1 MQDFFCVLH
10 MLKQHK
16 LGYTR
21 TKNEL
26 LGERAM
32 EQRIIALGLRIRKWS
47 FFRIIQRTFAVLF
60 PFILL
65 GSFAQVIEF
74 SLLHPDGYLGN
85 LIQIS
90 KWLPHYRAAN
100 QLFGSIYMLTAG
112 VIALLAAGV
121 SAKYTAQFFKRDEQ
135 LAGLTGLLVFLAI
148 CYQRTTGNNGQ
159 FNFRLD
165 LLGFPGLILGLA
177 VGYCVGWVFKY
188 LSGPT
193 IKGTEHGQELLSRS
207 FKGLLPLTFTLLFA
221 VVCNILLGLLFKYQ
235 IFEGV
240 GSWLQGQA
248 TKQSGFWPVMFFAS
262 ITLLLAWL
270 GLSGPYTGNTFDSDQ
285 SALKNLSYDLSHND
299 LAKVP
304 EKFNANTLYF
314 SYGAIGGTGATLGLV
329 LAIFLVAKRQNTRK
343 LANWTVIPSMFNTNV
358 AFMIG
363 LPVLFNPF
371 YLLPFLVIP
380 LFNMVIGGLALLCGL
395 VPPAVYPVLTTTP
408 GVLYA
413 FIGTNGSWG
422 VLIFTFGLLL
432 CDILLYIPFVR
443 FAEKIAGALD
453 NDCKRA
459 GELNEDQ

>member
-1 MQDFFCVLH
+1 
-10 MLKQHK
+10 MLKQCE
-16 LGYTR
+16 LSYTR
-21 TKNEL
+21 TKHEL

-65 GSFAQVIEF
+65 GSFARVIEF

-85 LIQIS
+85 LILID

-100 QLFGSIYMLTAG
+100 QLFGSVYMLTAG
-112 VIALLAAGV
+112 VIALLAAGT
-121 SAKYTAQFFKRDEQ
+121 SAKYTARFFKRDEQ
-135 LAGLTGLLVFLAI
+135 LASLTGFLVFLAI
-148 CYQRTTGNNGQ
+148 CYQRSLGNSSQ

-165 LLGFPGLILGLA
+165 LLGFSGLILGLA
-177 VGYCVGWVFKY
+177 VGYGVGLVFKY
-188 LSGPT
+188 LSKQT
-193 IKGTEHGQELLSRS
+193 NKKAEHGQELLARS
-207 FKGLLPLTFTLLFA
+207 FKSLLPLTVALLFA

-235 IFEGV
+235 IFEGA
-240 GSWLQGQA
+240 GSWLQSQA
-248 TKQSGFWPVMFFAS
+248 TKQSGFWAVMFFAS
-262 ITLLLAWL
+262 ITLLLSWL
-270 GLSGPYTGNTFDSDQ
+270 GLSGPYTNNTFDSDQ
-285 SALKNLSYDLSHND
+285 SALKNLSYALSHNE

-314 SYGAIGGTGATLGLV
+314 SYGALGGTGATLGLI

-343 LANWTVIPSMFNTNV
+343 LASWTVLPSMFNTNA

-363 LPVLFNPF
+363 LPLLFNPF

-380 LFNMVIGGLALLCGL
+380 LFNMVIGALALLSGL
-395 VPPAVYPVLTTTP
+395 VPPAVYPVLMTTP

-432 CDILLYIPFVR
+432 CDILLYLPFVR

-453 NDCKRA
+453 NERKRA
-459 GELNEDQ
+459 GEVDADQ